1 MEVAWADPGRTEPM
15 RPCPNGLNF
24 VIADDRMMNKIRY
37 NEVIR
42 SGGLQEELG
51 CSHEVVFKSGDW
63 SCFLSRHVVSFVFLR
78 FSYTSPNHF
87 TGSDFSWQYHCR

>member
-15 RPCPNGLNF
+15 RLCPNGLNF

-51 CSHEVVFKSGDW
+51 CSHEVVFKSGYMKWLYDYDRAIQDGP
-63 SCFLSRHVVSFVFLR
+63 STIQQTSILSII
-78 FSYTSPNHF
+78 
-87 TGSDFSWQYHCR
+87 